1 MKKLLDK
8 LYKAFFGESK
18 SAYDDLIKIRNFSA
32 LVVLGTIVYVILLKG
47 VLQ

>member
-1 MKKLLDK
+1 MKKLLNN
-8 LYKAFFGESK
+8 LYKAFFSESK

-32 LVVLGTIVYVILLKG
+32 LVVLGILVYVILLQG